1 MQEWGKSSLME
12 ITRAATLF
20 RRRCARVPANWKRQ
34 GLLSRFSFDES
45 GSAGMSG
52 LQRRVISR
60 HVASLCENRTN
71 ALISLSLSPL
81 LPSLYRID
89 ANRHGIDGRPP
100 VKLIHFHRLPR
111 ARPRAAKSRG
121 NWKVLPYFFV
131 AHPALD
137 PSYSLFPSEDRYER
151 ILFSLVVKSHD
162 PSSPGCPAPLF
173 AFPKVVR
180 QDAHL
185 PSHATGR

>member
-1 MQEWGKSSLME
+1 ME

-20 RRRCARVPANWKRQ
+20 HRCARVPANWKRQ
-34 GLLSRFSFDES
+34 ELLSRFSFDES

-52 LQRRVISR
+52 LQRRVIS
-60 HVASLCENRTN
+60 HHAASLCEDRTN
-71 ALISLSLSPL
+71 ALISLSLSLSPL

-100 VKLIHFHRLPR
+100 VKLIRFHRLPR

-121 NWKVLPYFFV
+121 NGKVLPHFFV
-131 AHPALD
+131 AHPVLD

-180 QDAHL
+180 QNAHL